1 MITSLHRIMVIGR
14 NTLTEA
20 VRRKVLNVL
29 LVFALALVA
38 SSVLVSQLAT
48 PDLDNAGL
56 FDPQI
61 KFVKDFGCGAI
72 GLFGFAIALLSTA
85 QLIPDEL
92 EKRTI
97 YTILAKPV
105 RRSEFLL
112 GKFLG
117 IVFLVVLAVALM
129 SIAFSLSLYWQEVRA
144 MAYADSIYDVGF
156 SNFPEVVDKVHRY
169 EAEEAQIQARG
180 GDAAMQTQ
188 AIRALDEKYRREEA
202 GGGAAK
208 NSVEEETNWERS
220 KDTVEAYDR
229 DVRQIHDQIRDPQL
243 IEAILL
249 IFAKLIMSAGIAL
262 FISTFAT
269 SSIFTIVTT
278 FLIYL
283 IGHLESVARD
293 VWLQRG
299 AEVTIWQSGLL
310 GLLSLLIPDMNSFT
324 IVDEIL
330 AGNHVPWTHTFDLL
344 GYAGVYLVVLLAVSI
359 VIFDYRE
366 I

>member
-1 MITSLHRIMVIGR
+1 MIASLYRIVVIGR

-20 VRRKVLNVL
+20 VRQKVLSVL
-29 LVFALALVA
+29 LVFAV
-38 SSVLVSQLAT
+38 VLVGCSVIVSQIAT
-48 PDLDNAGL
+48 PGLDAVGL
-56 FDPQI
+56 FDAQI

-72 GLFGFAIALLSTA
+72 GLFGFFIAVLSTA
-85 QLIPDEL
+85 QLIPQEL
-92 EKRTI
+92 HNRTV

-117 IVFLVVLAVALM
+117 VVLLVALCTAIM
-129 SIAFSLSLYWQEVRA
+129 SAAFGLSLYWQEMRG
-144 MAYADSIYDVGF
+144 MAYADSIYGAMAPH
-156 SNFPEVVDKVHRY
+156 FPEVVDKVHQY
-169 EAEEAQIQARG
+169 EAEAAEIQARG
-180 GDAAMQTQ
+180 GDSATQMQEIQ
-188 AIRALDEKYRREEA
+188 ALNDKYRSQDANWE
-202 GGGAAK
+202 GAK
-208 NSVEEETNWERS
+208 NLVE
-220 KDTVEAYDR
+220 DYDH
-229 DVRQIHDQIRDPQL
+229 DVRLIQEQIRDPQL

-249 IFAKLIMSAGIAL
+249 LFAKLIMTTGIAL

-269 SSIFTIVTT
+269 SSIFTIITT

-283 IGHLESVARD
+283 IGHLESVARE

-299 AEVTIWQSGLL
+299 AEISIWQSGLV
-310 GLLSLLIPDMNSFT
+310 GFLSLLIPDMNSFT

-330 AGNHVPWTHTFDLL
+330 AGNHVPWSHALDLL
-344 GYAGVYLVVLLAVSI
+344 GYAGVYLIVLLALSI